1 MERNQDVWLSDET
14 YMIANA
20 VQTFLMQTSL
30 AQLLK
35 WSRKERL
42 SVCFREDGKVVKNM
56 SPLSE
61 RIYDAQNSVVLCV
74 HTRYLMRTHEIFER
88 KQIEDTYVNKNQG
101 RSNR

>member
-1 MERNQDVWLSDET
+1 M
-14 YMIANA
+14 
-20 VQTFLMQTSL
+20 
-30 AQLLK
+30 
-35 WSRKERL
+35 
-42 SVCFREDGKVVKNM
+42 VKNM